1 MSLKQCTLLW
11 SVRTI
16 IVTCSKKIGSL
27 KKKLKKLKP
36 HLGNELE
43 MATVEDRILQWWAVM
58 WVKGSIK
65 SFSRVPLVFLK
76 PLILQRWVS
85 EILLLLPLCSFCQT
99 LFWNTGPSQGISS
112 STCAC
117 TVVEDCAR
125 AGNSHSAQVLPPQC
139 ARMVAHLSK
148 AFAAHL
154 GHSHI
159 HAEYMWLA

>member
-99 LFWNTGPSQGISS
+99 LLKYRAFSRYFQQHMCMHSGGRLCKSRQQPLCSS
-112 STCAC
+112 ASTTMC
-117 TVVEDCAR
+117 TY
-125 AGNSHSAQVLPPQC
+125 
-139 ARMVAHLSK
+139 AHFSK